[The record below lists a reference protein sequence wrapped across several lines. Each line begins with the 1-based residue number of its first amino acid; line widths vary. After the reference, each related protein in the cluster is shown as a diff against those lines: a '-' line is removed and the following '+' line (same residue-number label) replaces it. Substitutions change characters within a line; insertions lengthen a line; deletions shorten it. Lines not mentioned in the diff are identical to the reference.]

1 MLVKNCK
8 LVVENNQ
15 EIIRDILIE
24 DGVIT
29 KIDENIQ
36 AEGHDIVDAQ
46 SNYVLPGIIDVHTHM
61 RDPGLTHKEDFT
73 SGSKACARGG
83 VTTFIDMPNTIPVT
97 VTEKA
102 LMDKKDMMVGRSYV
116 DYGFHFGGSKKDN
129 SEEIKKVLDK
139 VASTKIFLN
148 MSTGD
153 MLIEN
158 EKVVEN
164 IFRESKIISV
174 HAEEGMVE
182 KAIEFCKK
190 YDKEL
195 YLCHLSKASEIEL
208 LKQAKAEGVKVFGEV
223 TPHHLFLNVDDV
235 NATERS
241 KMLLRMKPELK
252 EKSDNEALWK
262 ALADGTLDSIG
273 TDHAPHLIEEK
284 LAKLTYG
291 VPSVENSLEMML
303 NGVKENR
310 ITFERLIEVMCKNPA
325 KIFKIKNKG
334 NIAVGYDGDLVIIDT
349 NDNSPIKDDKVIT
362 KANWTPFEN
371 CNRGGRVLTTI
382 LRGEIVYNKGNF
394 NGIHGRE
401 VKYYE

>member
-36 AEGHDIVDAQ
+36 AEGHEIVDAQ
-46 SNYVLPGIIDVHTHM
+46 YNYVLPGIIDVHTHM

-208 LKQAKAEGVKVFGEV
+208 LKQAKTEGVKVFGEV

-303 NGVKENR
+303 NGVKESR

-334 NIAVGYDGDLVIIDT
+334 DIAVGYDGDLVIVDI

-401 VKYYE
+401 VKY